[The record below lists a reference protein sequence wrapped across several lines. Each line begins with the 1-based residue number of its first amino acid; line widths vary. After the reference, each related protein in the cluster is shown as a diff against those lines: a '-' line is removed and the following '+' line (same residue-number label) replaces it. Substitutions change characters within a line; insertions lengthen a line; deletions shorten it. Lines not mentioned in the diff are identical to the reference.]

1 VTEAI
6 ASNQEEQST
15 PLDELG
21 MFIVDDSESG
31 ISDLSIAD
39 NELLVDKLVAE
50 WSDLMQRSGDGGSGF
65 DDGIESQIA
74 SDLENQFAEAHRT
87 KQLERRS
94 NIGDVFLAA
103 RDRGWITAAELADI
117 LPNGAATE
125 EAISEI
131 ALHLD
136 ATGIAIVQRCPEEGA
151 EPLDATPCGY
161 LEDLDDEVA
170 IAEGVGSCKPIYQ
183 PRVGWISSPH
193 DPLRT
198 FVHHIAKKPLLSKYE
213 EISLGRRVVAA
224 LQPVAQLIRDH
235 PTILDWPELRCS
247 IRPAYMSV
255 GDRDKEVSLE
265 VPPTQDSA
273 KADPEDLEDRD
284 EESMVSESADD
295 AATDLWALARAICK
309 ASTNINPPSE
319 LVSHA
324 NRIAASALSTAE
336 AIRNVFAESN
346 FKLVFSIA
354 TRYMGRGLEV
364 SDLVQEG
371 VLGLLRGIEKW
382 DPDRGWKLSTY
393 ATWWIRQSITRALA
407 DKGGEIRIPVH
418 MVEKLNQVLGVRR
431 TLERELGRAP
441 SIEETAKALST
452 NAAFVTRT
460 LKMRRTIV
468 DIAMLDPESEW
479 VTGKDSAIDYACQE
493 NSNAQIGMALSSL
506 DKREAEVVRLRFGI
520 AMDDE
525 LTLEEVGKRF
535 GVTRERIRQIE
546 KKALMRLR
554 HPSRAAGLADLL
566 DSQP

>member
-1 VTEAI
+1 
-6 ASNQEEQST
+6 
-15 PLDELG
+15 
-21 MFIVDDSESG
+21 MFVVDDSESG
-31 ISDLSIAD
+31 ISDQSIAD

-50 WSDLMQRSGDGGSGF
+50 WSDLMQRGEDAGSGF
-65 DDGIESQIA
+65 DDGIESQIGN
-74 SDLENQFAEAHRT
+74 DLEKQFTEAHRT

-94 NIGDVFLAA
+94 NIVDAFSAA

-117 LPNGAATE
+117 LPNGAATD

-136 ATGIAIVQRCPEEGA
+136 AAGIAIVQSCPEEGA
-151 EPLDATPCGY
+151 EPLDTDPCGC
-161 LEDLDDEVA
+161 LEDLDDELA
-170 IAEGVGSCKPIYQ
+170 IAEGMGSCTPIYQ

-213 EISLGRRVVAA
+213 EISLGRRAVAA
-224 LQPVAQLIRDH
+224 LQPVAQLIHDH
-235 PTILDWPELRCS
+235 PAILDWPELRCA
-247 IRPAYMSV
+247 IRPPYMSV
-255 GDRDKEVSLE
+255 GGRDKEASLE
-265 VPPTQDSA
+265 APATQDSA
-273 KADPEDLEDRD
+273 KADLEDED

-295 AATDLWALARAICK
+295 ASTDLWALARAVCK
-309 ASTNINPPSE
+309 ASANINPPSE
-319 LVSHA
+319 LGNHA
-324 NRIAASALSTAE
+324 NRIAARALNTAE

-382 DPDRGWKLSTY
+382 DPERGWKLSTY

-407 DKGGEIRIPVH
+407 DKGGGIRIPVH
-418 MVEKLNQVLGVRR
+418 MVEKLNQVNGVQR

-441 SIEETAKALST
+441 SIEETAKALNT
-452 NAAFVTRT
+452 EATFVTRT
-460 LKMRRTIV
+460 MGMRRTIV
-468 DIAMLDPESEW
+468 DITTLGPESEW
-479 VTGKDSAIDYACQE
+479 VTGEDSAIDYAYQE
-493 NSNAQIGMALSSL
+493 NSHALIGMALSSL
-506 DKREAEVVRLRFGI
+506 DKRQADVVRLRFGI
-520 AMDDE
+520 AGDDE

-554 HPSRAAGLADLL
+554 HPSRAASLADLL
-566 DSQP
+566 DQQP